1 MSGARPP
8 RWSQD
13 LFIPIAALLV
23 IVFSLSTV
31 FFDDRRHLTA
41 GAPHHVLKAYRSAT
55 AAP

>member
-1 MSGARPP
+1 MSRRRQP
-8 RWSQD
+8 RWFQD
-13 LFIPIAALLV
+13 LLIPIAAVLV

-31 FFDDRRHLTA
+31 FFGERLHLTA